1 MLFKFRKL
9 TNLLLILV
17 FAEFFT
23 IQSVL
28 GTRSIPTE
36 ESTTE
41 LTVVEQALVKD
52 ARKNI
57 NKKLGNKKGALERIS
72 CNYKV
77 FNGKPQSVLITTLC
91 AGYRKKTESE
101 ERTFSRNFSDTPDE
115 IIKIIF
121 KATDDKLTIVCK
133 NKKHHRRCKYVSV
146 S

>member
-23 IQSVL
+23 IQSVF
-28 GTRSIPTE
+28 GARSIPAE
-36 ESTTE
+36 QATTE
-41 LTVVEQALVKD
+41 LTVIEQALVKD

-77 FNGKPQSVLITTLC
+77 FNGKPQSVLITTLY

-101 ERTFSRNFSDTPDE
+101 ERTFSTNFSNTPDE

-133 NKKHHRRCKYVSV
+133 NKKHHRRCKYASV